1 MGILVPELVT
11 PEGETVSNAY
21 VSYKNTVITTMPRA
35 GKDFG
40 MVGWA
45 SVYRD
50 ISESEFLFNFEIILR
65 NADMTKGP
73 FVNMYEA
80 LYAMFP
86 TGIKCQEPEDDQSP
100 S

>member
-21 VSYKNTVITTMPRA
+21 VSYKNSVIVTLPRA
-35 GKDFG
+35 GKDFAIT
-40 MVGWA
+40 GWA

-50 ISESEFLFNFEIILR
+50 ILSTEFLFNFEIKVV
-65 NADMTKGP
+65 NTDMTKGP
-73 FVNMYEA
+73 FMNMYDA

-86 TGIKCQEPEDDQSP
+86 TGIRCQEPDDVIP
-100 S
+100 L